1 MNDYIIIGCGIS
13 ALYAAY
19 NIQKKYPN
27 AKITI
32 LEKEKIGGR
41 IGLKEFYGVNVP
53 IGAGIGRKGDKLL
66 LSLLKELN
74 IPTKK
79 IKLNS
84 FSMFKKINILTDLKL
99 LRDQFK
105 KYKKKKTN
113 KNPTF
118 KKFAKKILKKKTNKN
133 PKKKTNKNPKKKT
146 NKNSKKKTNKNPKKK
161 TNKNSKKKTNKNPTF
176 KKFAKKILKKKY
188 KLFIQSSGFS
198 DYENEDVQRT
208 LYNYNMEDNV
218 RNGIGYLINW
228 NLLLD
233 KLVQCVCANEN
244 GNKNANTTI
253 KIEEVKSFKRKD
265 DKIIVKGSNAVYN
278 THKLIIAT
286 TATSL
291 HKLLSGYKYVCGQP
305 FLRMYAKFNPSNIL
319 INRMKELNNT
329 NCILTDGPLQK
340 ILPIN
345 IEKGI
350 YMISYSDNSY
360 ALALKP
366 YIKNTNKNRKYFEKL
381 FNECLFSHLVDNC
394 EKRATIALPTIKA
407 LWGKFWDIGTHY
419 FAPTEKKVNQMPFD
433 NIFIIGE
440 MISEHQ
446 GWTEGA
452 LDSVEKIKKYL

>member
-41 IGLKEFYGVNVP
+41 MGLKDFYGVEVP

-66 LSLLKELN
+66 LSLLKKLN

-84 FSMFKKINILTDLKL
+84 FSMFKKINILTKLKL
-99 LRDQFK
+99 LRDKFK
-105 KYKKKKTN
+105 KTK

-118 KKFAKKILKKKTNKN
+118 KKFAKKILKKQ
-133 PKKKTNKNPKKKT
+133 
-146 NKNSKKKTNKNPKKK
+146 
-161 TNKNSKKKTNKNPTF
+161 
-176 KKFAKKILKKKY
+176 Y

-198 DYENEDVQRT
+198 DYENEDVKRT

-233 KLVQCVCANEN
+233 KLVQCVCATATMNGVTTTNEAA
-244 GNKNANTTI
+244 KNTTI
-253 KIEEVKSFKRKD
+253 KIEEVKSFKIED
-265 DKIIVKGSNAVYN
+265 NKIIVKGSNKTYN

-291 HKLLSGYKYVCGQP
+291 HKLISGYEYVCGQP
-305 FLRMYAKFNPSNIL
+305 FLRMYAKFNHSDLL

-350 YMISYSDNSY
+350 YMISYSDNSH

-381 FNECLFSHLVDNC
+381 FNECLFANLLNDS
-394 EKRATIALPTIKA
+394 TITLPTIKE

-419 FAPTEKKVNQMPFD
+419 FAPTEKKVNQMPY
-433 NIFIIGE
+433 NNVFIIGE
-440 MISEHQ
+440 MISKHQ